1 MKMDYQDQLVVV
13 TGGASGIGFATVQ
26 EFSSRG
32 ARCALIDRN
41 GEAAREAAGLISA
54 QGGCAKAYILD
65 VADRDASRDVAA
77 AVRREMGD
85 ASALVNN
92 AGVAGLASFGSPE
105 SAIEWD
111 RSISVNLTGS
121 YNMTVA
127 FLEALKN
134 TKGAIVNISSIA
146 GLGSG
151 FSNAG
156 YGSSKGGVKAFTQA
170 LCRELSSFGIRTN
183 AVAPGYTETPLVKSA
198 SETLQSWLDTHC
210 PMKRLGRPEE
220 VAKVIAFL
228 CSSDASFVNGVTIPV
243 DGGYMVV

>member
-1 MKMDYQDQLVVV
+1 MTMHYKDRLVVV
-13 TGGASGIGFATVQ
+13 TGAASGIGFATVE
-26 EFSSRG
+26 EFSARG
-32 ARCALIDRN
+32 ARCALIDWN
-41 GEAAREAAGLISA
+41 GDAAEDAAERIVAQGGIARAYMLNVADREAA
-54 QGGCAKAYILD
+54 QH
-65 VADRDASRDVAA
+65 VAA
-77 AVRREMGD
+77 AVRRDMGD

-92 AGVAGLASFGSPE
+92 AGVAGLASLGTPE

-121 YNMTVA
+121 YNVTVA
-127 FLEALKN
+127 FLDALKA

-146 GLGSG
+146 GLTSG
-151 FSNAG
+151 FSHAG

-170 LCRELSSFGIRTN
+170 LCRELSAFGIRAN

-198 SETLQSWLDTHC
+198 SETLQSWLDAHC

-228 CSSDASFVNGVTIPV
+228 CSGDASFINGVTIPV